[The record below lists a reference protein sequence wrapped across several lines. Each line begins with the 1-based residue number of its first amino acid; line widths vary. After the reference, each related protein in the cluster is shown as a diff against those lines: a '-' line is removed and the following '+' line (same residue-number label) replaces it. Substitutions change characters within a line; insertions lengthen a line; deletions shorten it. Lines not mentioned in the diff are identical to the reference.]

1 MKKINL
7 YYQQSARPKYLKLR
21 HFSRMLTKDW
31 NVLLIVVTVL
41 VIMLNHY
48 VKIV

>member
-7 YYQQSARPKYLKLR
+7 YLQNARPKYLKFR
-21 HFSRMLTKDW
+21 HFSNLLTKDW

-41 VIMLNHY
+41 VITLNHY
-48 VKIV
+48 IKLV